1 MNYFSSLKEVFSAKI
16 YWAILVVA
24 FLLLAIILSITSGF
38 FLPAFMEF
46 NQTAQPLN
54 IAIVIAIAFLL
65 ALNLTIFIRNYE
77 AKNQESNKTT
87 FAGALAGLF
96 MTSCP
101 VCQPVWLVWLG
112 FGGATAFLA
121 DVSIYFGIASVLF
134 LLVGLHFSLKSVD
147 ANCEVPKNKL
157 SSTERSEEEHPA
169 TAKGTRKGA
178 GLWLGGE

>member
-1 MNYFSSLKEVFSAKI
+1 MNYFSSLKEVFSGKI

-77 AKNQESNKTT
+77 AKNNESNKIT
-87 FAGALAGLF
+87 FAGGLAGLF

-101 VCQPVWLVWLG
+101 ICQPVWLVWIGLG
-112 FGGATAFLA
+112 GSTAFLA
-121 DVSIYFGIASVLF
+121 DISIYFGIASVLF
-134 LLVGLHFSLKSVD
+134 LLVGLHYSLKSVVVIGEVQKTGASSVESFGRRQNAVPTD
-147 ANCEVPKNKL
+147 A
-157 SSTERSEEEHPA
+157 
-169 TAKGTRKGA
+169 
-178 GLWLGGE
+178 